1 MEHWCKGSALERN
14 IKLALNTLVLFP
26 GFFFWNFYFY
36 VKLLGEC
43 GIVYILLYK
52 AIIIMSLYLK
62 LFLLIELKGKSS
74 GHYDYKHP
82 FLLIKKK
89 KLFKHQVKT
98 DHKLRF
104 MNPKF
109 SSVAQSCPALCD
121 PMDCST
127 PGLPVRR

>member
-26 GFFFWNFYFY
+26 VFFFWNFYFY
-36 VKLLGEC
+36 VKFLGEC

-89 KLFKHQVKT
+89 KAF
-98 DHKLRF
+98 
-104 MNPKF
+104 
-109 SSVAQSCPALCD
+109 
-121 PMDCST
+121 
-127 PGLPVRR
+127 

>member
-1 MEHWCKGSALERN
+1 MSS
-14 IKLALNTLVLFP
+14 LFP
-26 GFFFWNFYFY
+26 GFFLEFFFY

-52 AIIIMSLYLK
+52 VIIIMSSYLK

-89 KLFKHQVKT
+89 VF
-98 DHKLRF
+98 
-104 MNPKF
+104 
-109 SSVAQSCPALCD
+109 
-121 PMDCST
+121 
-127 PGLPVRR
+127 